1 VDWRVLAACEVV
13 KDLEDEEKRKR
24 TQKARTAAMQRE
36 LQAQLERNAERRAA
50 ERREKQ
56 AWMEAA
62 RAEAQKAAAAEAA
75 ERVAKHEK
83 RLRDREMFREQAKLQ
98 RSQREAAHRAEALE
112 EKREVDA
119 AKKSLAEEAIKTE
132 HEKAQSKTE
141 QERLRLEIIAERK
154 LKEERKFA
162 EWRENARIDAEAR
175 AHREAEESRRAKVK
189 AKRDARIEK
198 FASMHARGA
207 GKQQADA
214 AAADQAR
221 VDQYLAEQK
230 RKDEARHFADL
241 RKIADTN
248 AKIKVAQPRDIPRRA
263 PLKSSFWCIFGVGRE
278 RLPDRPPPP
287 RPRGGRRRGRG
298 RSGNQPLSWTR
309 LETLELGSILV
320 GDMQRRGTSTSAQ
333 VKAEAKRM
341 EAMQAHLRAEEETK
355 ETERLRKQREFQQIL
370 EEQAALARPKA
381 QGAGRHDQRR
391 AEVERAER
399 QGYSTRSRAKTGPPQ
414 VSGQVNSFP
423 QVQV

>member
-1 VDWRVLAACEVV
+1 LIS
-13 KDLEDEEKRKR
+13 
-24 TQKARTAAMQRE
+24 
-36 LQAQLERNAERRAA
+36 AQ
-50 ERREKQ
+50 
-56 AWMEAA
+56 
-62 RAEAQKAAAAEAA
+62 
-75 ERVAKHEK
+75 VAKHEK

-132 HEKAQSKTE
+132 REKTQSKTE

-221 VDQYLAEQK
+221 VDQYLAAQK

-263 PLKSSFWCIFGVGRE
+263 PSKESFWCIFWCRP
-278 RLPDRPPPP
+278 RTTARSPAAAATARRPPPRS
-287 RPRGGRRRGRG
+287 RPKRKSTPKLDETRNARSRLNLGWRREKRRRAGNLDIRAGQGRGEAHGGHAGASARRGGDQGDRAAQEAARVPAD
-298 RSGNQPLSWTR
+298 SG
-309 LETLELGSILV
+309 
-320 GDMQRRGTSTSAQ
+320 
-333 VKAEAKRM
+333 
-341 EAMQAHLRAEEETK
+341 
-355 ETERLRKQREFQQIL
+355 
-370 EEQAALARPKA
+370 
-381 QGAGRHDQRR
+381 GAGRPRLCGRR
-391 AEVERAER
+391 TFLEAASSRGIDAFASRSGAFPRRPSCATE
-399 QGYSTRSRAKTGPPQ
+399 SSRSRSP
-414 VSGQVNSFP
+414 
-423 QVQV
+423 